1 MKNKLMELRR
11 LMKSHDL
18 QAYIIPSADPHQSE
32 YVPEFWKR
40 RQFVTGFTGSAGD
53 AVVTLDQA
61 GLWTDSRYF
70 LQAAREL
77 EGSSFSLFRIGQTG
91 VPSWQEWVAGKLSQ
105 GEALGVDP
113 KLITHKSYELLG
125 NELSRRGVILKAVEK
140 NLVDEIW
147 LDQPAPPSGPLIL
160 HEEKYAG
167 ESVGRKLERL
177 RLKLAEEAADAY
189 VLTQLDAIA
198 WLFNIRGSDVE
209 YNPVAIAY
217 AIVTREKAALF
228 IDPKKVSPEIK
239 KELDKEVEIVAYDDF
254 PVRLKRS
261 AAAKERVW
269 LDEASVSEWV
279 VDQLAEGGQLI
290 LKPSPIAL
298 FKAIKNEAEIAGFKS
313 AHIRDGV
320 AIVKFLCWLES
331 KVPRGGLTEVRAAE
345 KLEELRSQQPLFRG
359 LSFRTISA
367 YAGHAAL
374 PHYST
379 SPDTDVSLRPEGI
392 YLIDS
397 GSQYLDATTDI
408 TRTIALGPPTE
419 EQRDRLTRVLKGLIR
434 LTRTSFPRGTAGKQL
449 DTLAR
454 LALWEVGLNFGHGTG
469 HGVGAFLNVHEGPQA
484 ISYYRCIG
492 VPLEPGMVTSIEPG
506 YYKDDEYGL
515 RLENMAFVIKDE
527 VRSTDASAFYTF
539 ETLTLCPIDLR
550 LVKKEMLTPEET
562 TWLNSYHRKVRE
574 VLTPFLEHEEAAWL
588 EKATRPL

>member
-1 MKNKLMELRR
+1 MKNKLGLLRR

-18 QAYIIPSADPHQSE
+18 QAYLIPSADPHQSE

-40 RQFVTGFTGSAGD
+40 RQFLTGFTGSAGD

-70 LQAAREL
+70 LQAEREL
-77 EGSSFSLFRIGQTG
+77 EGSGFSLFRAGQPK
-91 VPSWQEWVAGKLSQ
+91 VPSWQEWVAQKLSQ

-113 KLITHKSYELLG
+113 RLISHKSYEQLEK
-125 NELSRRGVILKAVEK
+125 ELSRRGVILKAVEK

-147 LDQPAPPSGPLIL
+147 SDRPAPPSGPLIL
-160 HEEKYAG
+160 HDEKYAG
-167 ESVGRKLERL
+167 ESVRRKFERL
-177 RLKLAEEAADAY
+177 RLKLAEEAADAH

-209 YNPVAIAY
+209 YNPVVIAY
-217 AIVTREKAALF
+217 AIVTRDKAALF
-228 IDPKKVSPEIK
+228 IDLKKASPEIK
-239 KELDKEVEIVAYDDF
+239 KTLDKEAEIAAYDNF
-254 PVRLKRS
+254 LAHLKQL
-261 AAAKERVW
+261 AAGKKRVW

-279 VDQLAEGGQLI
+279 VSQLAEGGQLI

-298 FKAIKNEAEIAGFKS
+298 FKAVKNEAEIAGFRA
-313 AHIRDGV
+313 AHVRDGV
-320 AIVKFLCWLES
+320 AMVKFLCWLES
-331 KVPRGGLTEVRAAE
+331 EVPRSGVTEVRAAK
-345 KLEELRSQQPLFRG
+345 KLEELRGQQPLFRE
-359 LSFRTISA
+359 LSFKTISA

-379 SPDTDVSLRPEGI
+379 SLESDVPLRPEGI

-408 TRTIALGPPTE
+408 TRTVALGSPTE
-419 EQRDRLTRVLKGLIR
+419 EQRDRLTRVLKGLIS

-454 LALWEVGLNFGHGTG
+454 LALWEAGLNFGHGTG

-506 YYKDDEYGL
+506 YYKDNEYGL
-515 RLENMAFVIKDE
+515 RLENMVLVVKDE
-527 VRSTDASAFYTF
+527 TRSTDASAFYTF

-550 LVKKEMLTPEET
+550 LIKKEMLTPEET
-562 TWLNSYHRKVRE
+562 SWLNSYHQKVRE
-574 VLTPFLEHEEAAWL
+574 RLTPFLEPKEAAWL
-588 EKATRPL
+588 KKATRPL